1 MEKNKRNK
9 IIGLSIGIL
18 IVLIIVVS
26 STYAYWQITKTQE
39 TPNDIV
45 AACLSL
51 NLENEN
57 DENPRINLENQ
68 WPISDEEGA
77 NLTGYTF
84 TVTNNCDQE
93 VNYIVGLNS
102 VEVSDTTNYM
112 SYDSLKVQLDDNM
125 PQIYG
130 DLSDIEY
137 ADSENEYVARASKQ
151 LSVETLTNNGVNT
164 HTIKIWID
172 ENASIDDAGKSFS
185 GQVFITGGQGIEVPA
200 LNGCFTIDYSGTITG
215 YNYECG
221 TEVVVPA
228 EINGIKVKTINRASF
243 ALSNMQL
250 YALYNETTEDER
262 YIYYISDEN
271 IVSEVTEYLKN
282 NMCDDP
288 ETCTIAD
295 MEAMGLILL
304 TSEEE
309 YNAFDWE
316 EYETNGYVIDGP
328 HPVYFD
334 IESGEAGEDLSQITS
349 LDLSEAVYLETIDTE
364 SFKNNENLATLI
376 LPTDGALTT
385 IEESA
390 FENSSITSLSVP
402 SSVTTIGRCAFRYSN
417 DGKGLLATL
426 TFEDSES
433 KPSQLIEL
441 GQGAFRNNVISSLV
455 LPDSLTIIGSE
466 SFQDNQIATLE
477 LPNKLEKIG
486 GWAFCHNKLTELV
499 TPSTL
504 KNIDSHAFWDN
515 DLTSIKLNE
524 GLLYISENGGMFA
537 FYDNN
542 LTKVVIPSTVTFI
555 GKYSFSR
562 NPDLTEI
569 IIKRTE
575 EDAVANMTLDD
586 QWNWIGNSSDTAVPV
601 TYNPNYTE

>member
-1 MEKNKRNK
+1 MEKNKKNK
-9 IIGLSIGIL
+9 IIGLLLGIL

-39 TPNDIV
+39 NPNDIV

-51 NLENEN
+51 NLENAT

-68 WPISDEEGA
+68 WPISDEEGK

-112 SYDSLKVQLDDNM
+112 SYDSLKVQLDDNT

-185 GQVFITGGQGIEVPA
+185 GQVFITGGQGIELPA
-200 LNGCFTIDYSGTITG
+200 LNECFAVNDSGTITG

-228 EINGIKVKTINRASF
+228 EINGIKVKTINSASF

-250 YALYNETTEDER
+250 YALYNETTEDEK

-271 IVSEVTEYLKN
+271 IVSDVTEYLKN

-316 EYETNGYVIDGP
+316 EYETSGYVVDGP
-328 HPVYFD
+328 HPAYFD
-334 IESGEAGEDLSQITS
+334 VESGEEGEALSQITS

-402 SSVTTIGRCAFRYSN
+402 SSVTTIGTSAFRYSN
-417 DGKGLLATL
+417 DGKGSLATL

-441 GQGAFRNNVISSLV
+441 GQGAFRNNVIANLI

-504 KNIDSHAFWDN
+504 KNIGGYAFWDN
-515 DLTSIKLNE
+515 NLTSIKLNE
-524 GLLYISENGGMFA
+524 GLLYISDNGGFNA
-537 FYDNN
+537 FTKNN
-542 LTKVVIPSTVTFI
+542 LTKVVIPSTVIHI
-555 GKYSFSR
+555 GHYSFSS

-575 EDAVANMTLDD
+575 EDVTANMTFGVG
-586 QWNWIGNSSDTAVPV
+586 WNTVADGVTATV